1 MKIVFS
7 GHVLNETIPEF
18 SLLGWNITKAKVRQ
32 TIKNPKWTGIT
43 KYGQPAFMSLI
54 NEKYILR
61 VIAKREGDIIRV
73 ITLYIAKRGRYE
85 STKED

>member
-1 MKIVFS
+1 MKIEFS
-7 GHVLNETIPEF
+7 WHVLNETIPEF
-18 SLLGWNITKAKVRQ
+18 KSLGWNISKSKIRQ
-32 TIKNPKWTGIT
+32 TIKNPKWVGIT

-61 VIAKREGDIIRV
+61 VIGKQEGGIITV
-73 ITLYIAKRGRYE
+73 VTLYIAKRGRYE